1 MKRYKKIIYVILMI
15 CILAGSVFAA
25 LDFMGVVDL
34 NFRNKKFGED
44 VSVTEN
50 EADSNSNTEN
60 ETNTNNPEPWHI
72 VFKGYAF
79 SVEPVG
85 LAIIHESGCINIRS
99 CDEYLIQIDVEDGTA
114 EEFWNGRDDC
124 VKNMEDS
131 GYVIEL
137 APEKVELQGREY
149 IRYIISLANE
159 RGADV
164 DNTYF
169 YVLVSDA
176 GDDQR
181 FFTVIKFDEINIASL
196 NVKEKGEIYEKSVDE
211 VTSIVAGAVPTDET
225 NDMAGSY
232 WQETQPIENF
242 ATDNDNNIGVDNI
255 TGADSKVNKNSD
267 DNSSEND
274 ILIKDSITNEDTI
287 VSYELP
293 EGYIL
298 TDDDLSGKKYYSDND
313 RVNVTI
319 SVVPYTWM
327 TAADMAERERRAGI
341 SKVIRSGQ
349 YEVSGVTFYY
359 YTYSILYIRG
369 EKRSITYHFNGY
381 ADLKNGDIYSV
392 YGFADD
398 NPAAIEPGTY
408 ADFMKIHME

>member
-15 CILAGSVFAA
+15 CILTGSVFAA
-25 LDFMGVVDL
+25 LDFMGVVNL
-34 NFRNKKFGED
+34 NTINAKFGED
-44 VSVTEN
+44 KS
-50 EADSNSNTEN
+50 ATEN
-60 ETNTNNPEPWHI
+60 ETNTNKPEPWHI

-114 EEFWNGRDDC
+114 EELWNGRDER
-124 VKNMEDS
+124 VKNMEAS

-137 APEKVELQGREY
+137 SPEKVKLQGREY

-181 FFTVIKFDEINIASL
+181 FFTVIKFDEIDIASL
-196 NVKEKGEIYEKSVDE
+196 NVKEKDEIYQKAVDE

-232 WQETQPIENF
+232 WQETQPVDTENS
-242 ATDNDNNIGVDNI
+242 ATDKGNNIDVDN
-255 TGADSKVNKNSD
+255 
-267 DNSSEND
+267 
-274 ILIKDSITNEDTI
+274 ITNEDTT
-287 VSYELP
+287 VSYKLP

-298 TDDDLSGKKYYSDND
+298 TSDDLSGKKYYSEND
-313 RVNVTI
+313 KINVMI

-327 TAADMAERERRAGI
+327 TAADMAERERGAGI
-341 SKVIRSGQ
+341 SKVIKSGQ

-369 EKRSITYHFNGY
+369 GKRSITYHFKGY

-392 YGFADD
+392 YGFADG
-398 NPAAIEPGTY
+398 NPAAMEPDTY
-408 ADFMKIHME
+408 ADFMKINME

>member
-1 MKRYKKIIYVILMI
+1 MI

-34 NFRNKKFGED
+34 NFSNKKFGED
-44 VSVTEN
+44 VSATEN
-50 EADSNSNTEN
+50 ENG
-60 ETNTNNPEPWHI
+60 TNTNNPEPWHI

-114 EEFWNGRDDC
+114 EEFWNGRDDR

-196 NVKEKGEIYEKSVDE
+196 NVKEKDEIYEKAVDE
-211 VTSIVAGAVPTDET
+211 ITSIVAGAVPTDET

-232 WQETQPIENF
+232 WQETQPVENS
-242 ATDNDNNIGVDNI
+242 ASDND
-255 TGADSKVNKNSD
+255 T
-267 DNSSEND
+267 
-274 ILIKDSITNEDTI
+274 ITNEDTI

-313 RVNVTI
+313 KVNVMI

-398 NPAAIEPGTY
+398 NPAAMEPDTY
-408 ADFMKIHME
+408 AVFMKINME

>member
-1 MKRYKKIIYVILMI
+1 MI
-15 CILAGSVFAA
+15 CILTGSVFAA
-25 LDFMGVVDL
+25 LDFMGVVNL
-34 NFRNKKFGED
+34 NTINAKFGED
-44 VSVTEN
+44 KS
-50 EADSNSNTEN
+50 ATEN
-60 ETNTNNPEPWHI
+60 ETNTNKPEPWHI

-114 EEFWNGRDDC
+114 EKLWNGRDER
-124 VKNMEDS
+124 VKNMEAS

-137 APEKVELQGREY
+137 APEKVKLQGREY
-149 IRYIISLANE
+149 VRYIISLANE

-181 FFTVIKFDEINIASL
+181 FFTVIKFDEIDIASL
-196 NVKEKGEIYEKSVDE
+196 NVKEKDEIYQKAVDE

-232 WQETQPIENF
+232 WQETQPVDTENS
-242 ATDNDNNIGVDNI
+242 ATDKGNNIDVDN
-255 TGADSKVNKNSD
+255 
-267 DNSSEND
+267 
-274 ILIKDSITNEDTI
+274 ITNEDTT
-287 VSYELP
+287 VSYKLP

-298 TDDDLSGKKYYSDND
+298 TSDDLSGKKYYSKND
-313 RVNVTI
+313 KINVMI

-327 TAADMAERERRAGI
+327 TAADMAERERGAGI
-341 SKVIRSGQ
+341 SKVIKSGQ

-359 YTYSILYIRG
+359 YTYSILHIRG
-369 EKRSITYHFNGY
+369 GKRSITYHFKGH

-392 YGFADD
+392 YGFADG
-398 NPAAIEPGTY
+398 NPAAMEPDTY
-408 ADFMKIHME
+408 ADFMKINME

>member
-114 EEFWNGRDDC
+114 EEFWNGRDDR

-169 YVLVSDA
+169 YMLVSDA

-181 FFTVIKFDEINIASL
+181 FFTVIKFDEINIAYL
-196 NVKEKGEIYEKSVDE
+196 NVKEKDEIYEKAVDE

-232 WQETQPIENF
+232 WQETQPVDTGNS
-242 ATDNDNNIGVDNI
+242 ATD
-255 TGADSKVNKNSD
+255 
-267 DNSSEND
+267 
-274 ILIKDSITNEDTI
+274 KDSITNEDTI

-327 TAADMAERERRAGI
+327 TAADMAERERGAGI

-349 YEVSGVTFYY
+349 YEVNGVTFYY

-369 EKRSITYHFNGY
+369 GKRSITYHFNGY

-398 NPAAIEPGTY
+398 NPAAMEPDTY
-408 ADFMKIHME
+408 ADFMKINME

>member
-25 LDFMGVVDL
+25 LDFMGVVNL

-114 EEFWNGRDDC
+114 EEFWNGRDDR

-196 NVKEKGEIYEKSVDE
+196 NVKKKDEIYEKAVDE
-211 VTSIVAGAVPTDET
+211 VTSIVAGAVHTDET

-232 WQETQPIENF
+232 WQETQPVENS
-242 ATDNDNNIGVDNI
+242 ASDND
-255 TGADSKVNKNSD
+255 T
-267 DNSSEND
+267 
-274 ILIKDSITNEDTI
+274 ITNEDTI

-313 RVNVTI
+313 KVNVMI

-398 NPAAIEPGTY
+398 NPAAMEPDTY
-408 ADFMKIHME
+408 ADFMKINME

>member
-34 NFRNKKFGED
+34 NFSNKKFGED
-44 VSVTEN
+44 VSATEN
-50 EADSNSNTEN
+50 ENGA
-60 ETNTNNPEPWHI
+60 NTNNPEPWHI

-85 LAIIHESGCINIRS
+85 LAIIHESGCLNIRS
-99 CDEYLIQIDVEDGTA
+99 CDEYLIQIDVEDGTE
-114 EEFWNGRDDC
+114 EEFWNGRDDR

-169 YVLVSDA
+169 YVLVSGT

-181 FFTVIKFDEINIASL
+181 FFTVIKFDEIDIASL
-196 NVKEKGEIYEKSVDE
+196 NVNEKDEIYEKAVDE

-232 WQETQPIENF
+232 WQETQPVDTENS
-242 ATDNDNNIGVDNI
+242 ATDKGNNIDVDN
-255 TGADSKVNKNSD
+255 
-267 DNSSEND
+267 
-274 ILIKDSITNEDTI
+274 ITNEDTT
-287 VSYELP
+287 VSYKLP

-298 TDDDLSGKKYYSDND
+298 TSDDLSGKKYYSEND
-313 RVNVTI
+313 KINVMI

-327 TAADMAERERRAGI
+327 TAADMAERERGAGI
-341 SKVIRSGQ
+341 SKVIKSGQ

-369 EKRSITYHFNGY
+369 GKRSITYHFKGY

-392 YGFADD
+392 YGFADG
-398 NPAAIEPGTY
+398 NPAAMEPDTY
-408 ADFMKIHME
+408 ADFMKINME

>member
-25 LDFMGVVDL
+25 LDFMGVVNL
-34 NFRNKKFGED
+34 NTINEKFGED
-44 VSVTEN
+44 MST
-50 EADSNSNTEN
+50 TEN
-60 ETNTNNPEPWHI
+60 ETNTSKPEPWHI

-114 EEFWNGRDDC
+114 EELWNGRDER

-169 YVLVSDA
+169 YVLVSDT

-181 FFTVIKFDEINIASL
+181 FFTVIKFDGIDIASL
-196 NVKEKGEIYEKSVDE
+196 NVKEKDGIYEKAVDE
-211 VTSIVAGAVPTDET
+211 VTAVVAGAVPTDET

-242 ATDNDNNIGVDNI
+242 ATDNDNNIGADNI

-274 ILIKDSITNEDTI
+274 ILIKDSITNEDTT

-298 TDDDLSGKKYYSDND
+298 TSDDLSGKKYYSKND
-313 RVNVTI
+313 KINVMI

-327 TAADMAERERRAGI
+327 TAADMAERERGAGI
-341 SKVIRSGQ
+341 SKVIKSGQ

-369 EKRSITYHFNGY
+369 GKRSITYHFKGY

-392 YGFADD
+392 YGFADG
-398 NPAAIEPGTY
+398 NPAAMEPDTY
-408 ADFMKIHME
+408 ADFMKINME

>member
-15 CILAGSVFAA
+15 CILTGSVFAA

-44 VSVTEN
+44 VS
-50 EADSNSNTEN
+50 ATEN

-114 EEFWNGRDDC
+114 EKLWNGRDER
-124 VKNMEDS
+124 VKNMEAS

-137 APEKVELQGREY
+137 APEKVKLQGREY
-149 IRYIISLANE
+149 VRYIISLANE

-181 FFTVIKFDEINIASL
+181 FFTVIKFDEIDIASL
-196 NVKEKGEIYEKSVDE
+196 NVKEKDEIYQKAVDE

-232 WQETQPIENF
+232 WQETQPVDTENS
-242 ATDNDNNIGVDNI
+242 ATDKGNNIDVDN
-255 TGADSKVNKNSD
+255 
-267 DNSSEND
+267 
-274 ILIKDSITNEDTI
+274 ITNEDTT
-287 VSYELP
+287 VSYKLP

-298 TDDDLSGKKYYSDND
+298 TSDNLSGKKYYSKND
-313 RVNVTI
+313 KINVMI

-327 TAADMAERERRAGI
+327 TAADMAERERGAGI
-341 SKVIRSGQ
+341 SKVIKSGQ

-369 EKRSITYHFNGY
+369 GKRSITYHFKGY

-392 YGFADD
+392 YGFADG
-398 NPAAIEPGTY
+398 NPAAMEPYTY
-408 ADFMKIHME
+408 ADFMKINME

>member
-1 MKRYKKIIYVILMI
+1 MI

-44 VSVTEN
+44 VSATEN

-60 ETNTNNPEPWHI
+60 ETNTNKPEPWHI

-114 EEFWNGRDDC
+114 EEFWNGRDDR

-169 YVLVSDA
+169 YVLVSDV

-181 FFTVIKFDEINIASL
+181 FFTVIKFDEINIAYL
-196 NVKEKGEIYEKSVDE
+196 NVKEKDEIYEKAVDE

-232 WQETQPIENF
+232 WQETQPVDTGNS
-242 ATDNDNNIGVDNI
+242 ATD
-255 TGADSKVNKNSD
+255 
-267 DNSSEND
+267 
-274 ILIKDSITNEDTI
+274 KDSITNEDTI

-298 TDDDLSGKKYYSDND
+298 TDDDLSGKKYYSDID

-327 TAADMAERERRAGI
+327 TAADMAERERGAGI

-349 YEVSGVTFYY
+349 YEVNGVTFYY

-369 EKRSITYHFNGY
+369 GKRSITYHFNGY

-398 NPAAIEPGTY
+398 NPAAMEPDTY
-408 ADFMKIHME
+408 ADFMKINME

>member
-34 NFRNKKFGED
+34 NFSNKKFGED
-44 VSVTEN
+44 VSATEN
-50 EADSNSNTEN
+50 ENG
-60 ETNTNNPEPWHI
+60 TNTNNPEPWHI

-114 EEFWNGRDDC
+114 EEFWNGRDDR

-196 NVKEKGEIYEKSVDE
+196 NVKEKDEIYEKAVDE

-232 WQETQPIENF
+232 WQETQPVDTENS
-242 ATDNDNNIGVDNI
+242 ATDKGNNIDVDN
-255 TGADSKVNKNSD
+255 
-267 DNSSEND
+267 
-274 ILIKDSITNEDTI
+274 ITNEDTI

-327 TAADMAERERRAGI
+327 TAADMAERERGAGI

-349 YEVSGVTFYY
+349 YEVNGVNFYY

-369 EKRSITYHFNGY
+369 GKRSITYHFNGY
-381 ADLKNGDIYSV
+381 ADLENGDIYSV

-398 NPAAIEPGTY
+398 NPAAMEPDTY
-408 ADFMKIHME
+408 ADFMKINME

>member
-15 CILAGSVFAA
+15 CILTGSVFAA
-25 LDFMGVVDL
+25 LDFMGVVNL
-34 NFRNKKFGED
+34 NTINAKFGED
-44 VSVTEN
+44 RS
-50 EADSNSNTEN
+50 ATEN

-114 EEFWNGRDDC
+114 EELWNGRDER
-124 VKNMEDS
+124 VKNMEAS

-137 APEKVELQGREY
+137 SPEKVKLQGREY

-181 FFTVIKFDEINIASL
+181 FFTVIKFDEIDIASL
-196 NVKEKGEIYEKSVDE
+196 NVKEKDEIYQKAVDE

-232 WQETQPIENF
+232 WQETQLVDTENS
-242 ATDNDNNIGVDNI
+242 ATDKGNNIDVDN
-255 TGADSKVNKNSD
+255 
-267 DNSSEND
+267 
-274 ILIKDSITNEDTI
+274 ITNEDTT
-287 VSYELP
+287 VSYKLP

-298 TDDDLSGKKYYSDND
+298 TSDDLSGKKYYSEND
-313 RVNVTI
+313 KINVMI

-327 TAADMAERERRAGI
+327 TAADMAERERGAGI
-341 SKVIRSGQ
+341 SKVIKSGQ

-369 EKRSITYHFNGY
+369 GKRSITYHFKGC

-392 YGFADD
+392 YGFADG
-398 NPAAIEPGTY
+398 NPAAMEPDTY
-408 ADFMKIHME
+408 ADFMKINME

>member
-15 CILAGSVFAA
+15 CILVGSVFAA

-34 NFRNKKFGED
+34 NTINAKFGED
-44 VSVTEN
+44 KS
-50 EADSNSNTEN
+50 ATEN
-60 ETNTNNPEPWHI
+60 ETNTNKPEPWHI

-114 EEFWNGRDDC
+114 EEFWNGRDDR

-169 YVLVSDA
+169 YVLVSDT

-181 FFTVIKFDEINIASL
+181 FFTVIKFDGIDIASL
-196 NVKEKGEIYEKSVDE
+196 NVKEKDGIYEKAVDE
-211 VTSIVAGAVPTDET
+211 VTAIVAGAVPTDET

-232 WQETQPIENF
+232 WQETQPVDTGNS
-242 ATDNDNNIGVDNI
+242 ATD
-255 TGADSKVNKNSD
+255 
-267 DNSSEND
+267 
-274 ILIKDSITNEDTI
+274 KDSITNEDTT

-313 RVNVTI
+313 KVNVMI

-349 YEVSGVTFYY
+349 YEEKGVTFYY

-398 NPAAIEPGTY
+398 NPAAMEPDTY

>member
-44 VSVTEN
+44 VSATEN

-114 EEFWNGRDDC
+114 EELWNGRDER

-169 YVLVSDA
+169 YVLVSDT

-181 FFTVIKFDEINIASL
+181 FFTVIKFDGIDIASL
-196 NVKEKGEIYEKSVDE
+196 NVKKKDGIYEKAVDE

-232 WQETQPIENF
+232 WQETQPVENS
-242 ATDNDNNIGVDNI
+242 ASDND
-255 TGADSKVNKNSD
+255 T
-267 DNSSEND
+267 
-274 ILIKDSITNEDTI
+274 ITNEDTI

-327 TAADMAERERRAGI
+327 TAADMAERERGVGI

-349 YEVSGVTFYY
+349 YEVNGVNFYY

-369 EKRSITYHFNGY
+369 GKRSITYHFNGY

-398 NPAAIEPGTY
+398 NPAAMEPDTY
-408 ADFMKIHME
+408 ADFMKINME

>member
-1 MKRYKKIIYVILMI
+1 MKRYKKIIYVIFMI

-34 NFRNKKFGED
+34 NFSNKKFGED
-44 VSVTEN
+44 VSATEN
-50 EADSNSNTEN
+50 ENG
-60 ETNTNNPEPWHI
+60 TNTNNPEPWHI

-114 EEFWNGRDDC
+114 EEFWNGRDDR

-196 NVKEKGEIYEKSVDE
+196 NVKEKDEIYEKAVDE
-211 VTSIVAGAVPTDET
+211 ITSIVAGAVPTDET

-232 WQETQPIENF
+232 WQETQPVENS
-242 ATDNDNNIGVDNI
+242 ASDND
-255 TGADSKVNKNSD
+255 T
-267 DNSSEND
+267 
-274 ILIKDSITNEDTI
+274 ITNEDTI

-313 RVNVTI
+313 KVNVMI

-398 NPAAIEPGTY
+398 NPAAMEPDTY
-408 ADFMKIHME
+408 AVFMKINME

>member
-15 CILAGSVFAA
+15 CILAVSVFAA

-34 NFRNKKFGED
+34 NSSNKKFGED
-44 VSVTEN
+44 VSATEN
-50 EADSNSNTEN
+50 ENG
-60 ETNTNNPEPWHI
+60 TNTNNPEPWHI

-85 LAIIHESGCINIRS
+85 QAIIHESGCINIRS

-114 EEFWNGRDDC
+114 EELWNGRDER
-124 VKNMEDS
+124 VKNMEAS

-137 APEKVELQGREY
+137 APKKVKLQGREY

-181 FFTVIKFDEINIASL
+181 FFTVIKFDEIDIASL
-196 NVKEKGEIYEKSVDE
+196 NVKEKDEIYQKAVDE

-232 WQETQPIENF
+232 WQETQPVDTENS
-242 ATDNDNNIGVDNI
+242 ATDKGNNIDVDN
-255 TGADSKVNKNSD
+255 
-267 DNSSEND
+267 
-274 ILIKDSITNEDTI
+274 ITNEDTT
-287 VSYELP
+287 VSYKLP

-298 TDDDLSGKKYYSDND
+298 TSDDLSGKKYYSKND
-313 RVNVTI
+313 KINVMI

-327 TAADMAERERRAGI
+327 TAADMAERERGAGI
-341 SKVIRSGQ
+341 SKVIKSGQ
-349 YEVSGVTFYY
+349 YEEKGVTFYY

-369 EKRSITYHFNGY
+369 GKRSITYHFKGY

-392 YGFADD
+392 YGFADG
-398 NPAAIEPGTY
+398 NPAAMEPDTY
-408 ADFMKIHME
+408 ADFMKINME

>member
-1 MKRYKKIIYVILMI
+1 MI

-25 LDFMGVVDL
+25 LDFMGVVNL

-114 EEFWNGRDDC
+114 EELWNGRDER

-169 YVLVSDA
+169 YVLVSDT

-181 FFTVIKFDEINIASL
+181 FFTVIKFDGIDIASL
-196 NVKEKGEIYEKSVDE
+196 NVKEKDGIYQKAVDE
-211 VTSIVAGAVPTDET
+211 VTAIVAGAVPTDET

-232 WQETQPIENF
+232 WQETQPVDTGNS
-242 ATDNDNNIGVDNI
+242 ATD
-255 TGADSKVNKNSD
+255 
-267 DNSSEND
+267 
-274 ILIKDSITNEDTI
+274 KDSITNEDTTL
-287 VSYELP
+287 SYELP

-313 RVNVTI
+313 KVNVMI

-349 YEVSGVTFYY
+349 YEEKGVTFYY
-359 YTYSILYIRG
+359 YTYSILHIRG

-398 NPAAIEPGTY
+398 NPAAMEPDTY
-408 ADFMKIHME
+408 ADFMKINME

>member
-15 CILAGSVFAA
+15 CILVGSVFAA

-34 NFRNKKFGED
+34 NTINAKFGED
-44 VSVTEN
+44 KS
-50 EADSNSNTEN
+50 ATEN
-60 ETNTNNPEPWHI
+60 ETNTNKPEPWHI

-85 LAIIHESGCINIRS
+85 LAIIHESGCINIRN

-114 EEFWNGRDDC
+114 EEFWNGRDER

-169 YVLVSDA
+169 YVLVSDT

-181 FFTVIKFDEINIASL
+181 FFTVIKFDGIDIASL
-196 NVKEKGEIYEKSVDE
+196 NVKEKDGIYEKAVDE
-211 VTSIVAGAVPTDET
+211 VTAVVAGAVPTDET

-232 WQETQPIENF
+232 WQETQPVDTGNS
-242 ATDNDNNIGVDNI
+242 ATD
-255 TGADSKVNKNSD
+255 
-267 DNSSEND
+267 
-274 ILIKDSITNEDTI
+274 KDSITNEDTT

-327 TAADMAERERRAGI
+327 TAAGMAERERGAGI
-341 SKVIRSGQ
+341 SKVISSGQ

-359 YTYSILYIRG
+359 YTYSILHIRG

-398 NPAAIEPGTY
+398 NPAAMEPDTY
-408 ADFMKIHME
+408 ADFMKINME

>member
-1 MKRYKKIIYVILMI
+1 MKRYKKIIYVIFMI

-34 NFRNKKFGED
+34 NFSNKKFGED
-44 VSVTEN
+44 VSATEN
-50 EADSNSNTEN
+50 ENG
-60 ETNTNNPEPWHI
+60 TNTNNPEPWHI

-114 EEFWNGRDDC
+114 EEFWNGRDDR

-196 NVKEKGEIYEKSVDE
+196 NVKEKDEIYEKAVDE

-232 WQETQPIENF
+232 WQETQPVENS
-242 ATDNDNNIGVDNI
+242 ASDND
-255 TGADSKVNKNSD
+255 T
-267 DNSSEND
+267 
-274 ILIKDSITNEDTI
+274 ITNEDTI

-298 TDDDLSGKKYYSDND
+298 TDDDLSGKKYYSDID

-327 TAADMAERERRAGI
+327 TAADMAERERGAGI

-349 YEVSGVTFYY
+349 YEVNGVTFYY

-369 EKRSITYHFNGY
+369 GKRSITYHFNGY

>member
-44 VSVTEN
+44 VSATEN
-50 EADSNSNTEN
+50 ENGA
-60 ETNTNNPEPWHI
+60 NTNNPEPWHI

-114 EEFWNGRDDC
+114 EEFWNGRDDR

-137 APEKVELQGREY
+137 APEKDELQGREY

-196 NVKEKGEIYEKSVDE
+196 NVKEKDEIYQKAVDE
-211 VTSIVAGAVPTDET
+211 VTSIVADAVPTDET

-232 WQETQPIENF
+232 WQETQPVDTENS
-242 ATDNDNNIGVDNI
+242 ATDKGNNIDVDN
-255 TGADSKVNKNSD
+255 
-267 DNSSEND
+267 
-274 ILIKDSITNEDTI
+274 ITNEDTI

-298 TDDDLSGKKYYSDND
+298 TDDDLSGKKYYSDID

-398 NPAAIEPGTY
+398 NPAAMEPDTY
-408 ADFMKIHME
+408 AEFMKINME

>member
-25 LDFMGVVDL
+25 LDFMGGVDL

-85 LAIIHESGCINIRS
+85 LAIIHGSGCINIRS

-114 EEFWNGRDDC
+114 EELWNGRDER

-169 YVLVSDA
+169 YVLVSDT

-181 FFTVIKFDEINIASL
+181 FFTVIKFDEIDIASL
-196 NVKEKGEIYEKSVDE
+196 NVKEKDEIYEKAVDE
-211 VTSIVAGAVPTDET
+211 VTSIVDGAVPTDET

-232 WQETQPIENF
+232 WQETQPVDTENST
-242 ATDNDNNIGVDNI
+242 TDKGNNIDVDN
-255 TGADSKVNKNSD
+255 
-267 DNSSEND
+267 
-274 ILIKDSITNEDTI
+274 ITNEDTT

-298 TDDDLSGKKYYSDND
+298 TDDDLSGKKYYSDID

-327 TAADMAERERRAGI
+327 TAADMAERERGAGI

-349 YEVSGVTFYY
+349 YEVNGVNFYY

-369 EKRSITYHFNGY
+369 GKRSITYHFNGY
-381 ADLKNGDIYSV
+381 ADLENGDIYSV

-398 NPAAIEPGTY
+398 NPAAMEPDTY
-408 ADFMKIHME
+408 ADFMKINME

>member
-15 CILAGSVFAA
+15 CILTGSVFAA
-25 LDFMGVVDL
+25 LDFMGVVNL
-34 NFRNKKFGED
+34 NTINAKFGED
-44 VSVTEN
+44 RS
-50 EADSNSNTEN
+50 ATEN
-60 ETNTNNPEPWHI
+60 ETNTNKPEPWHI

-85 LAIIHESGCINIRS
+85 QAIIHESGCINIRS

-114 EEFWNGRDDC
+114 EELWNGRDER
-124 VKNMEDS
+124 VKNMEAS

-137 APEKVELQGREY
+137 APEKVKLQGREY
-149 IRYIISLANE
+149 VRYIISLANE

-181 FFTVIKFDEINIASL
+181 FFTVIKFDEIDIASL
-196 NVKEKGEIYEKSVDE
+196 NVKEKDEIYQKAVDE

-232 WQETQPIENF
+232 WQETQLVDTENS
-242 ATDNDNNIGVDNI
+242 ATDKGNNIDVDN
-255 TGADSKVNKNSD
+255 
-267 DNSSEND
+267 
-274 ILIKDSITNEDTI
+274 ITNEDTT
-287 VSYELP
+287 VSYKLP

-298 TDDDLSGKKYYSDND
+298 TSDDLSGKKYYSKND
-313 RVNVTI
+313 KINVMI

-327 TAADMAERERRAGI
+327 TAADMAERERGAGI
-341 SKVIRSGQ
+341 SKVIKSGQ
-349 YEVSGVTFYY
+349 YEEKGVTFYY

-369 EKRSITYHFNGY
+369 GKRSITYHFKGY

-392 YGFADD
+392 YGFADG
-398 NPAAIEPGTY
+398 NPAAMEPDTY
-408 ADFMKIHME
+408 ADFMKINME

>member
-44 VSVTEN
+44 VSATEN
-50 EADSNSNTEN
+50 ENGA
-60 ETNTNNPEPWHI
+60 NTNNPEPWHI

-114 EEFWNGRDDC
+114 EELWNGRDER

-169 YVLVSDA
+169 YVLVSDT

-181 FFTVIKFDEINIASL
+181 FFTVIKFDGIDIASL
-196 NVKEKGEIYEKSVDE
+196 NVKEKDGIYEKAVDE
-211 VTSIVAGAVPTDET
+211 VTAVVAGAVPTDET

-242 ATDNDNNIGVDNI
+242 ATDNDNNIGADNI

-274 ILIKDSITNEDTI
+274 ILIKDSITNEDTT

-313 RVNVTI
+313 KVNVMI

-327 TAADMAERERRAGI
+327 TAADMAEREHRAGI

-349 YEVSGVTFYY
+349 YEEKGVTFYY

-398 NPAAIEPGTY
+398 NPAAMEPDTY
-408 ADFMKIHME
+408 ADFMKINME

>member
-25 LDFMGVVDL
+25 LDFMGVVNL
-34 NFRNKKFGED
+34 NTINEKFGED
-44 VSVTEN
+44 MST
-50 EADSNSNTEN
+50 TEN
-60 ETNTNNPEPWHI
+60 ETNTNKPEPWHI

-114 EEFWNGRDDC
+114 EELWNGRDER

-137 APEKVELQGREY
+137 APEKVELQGRKY

-196 NVKEKGEIYEKSVDE
+196 NVKEKDEIYEKAVDE

-232 WQETQPIENF
+232 WQETQPVDTGNS
-242 ATDNDNNIGVDNI
+242 ATD
-255 TGADSKVNKNSD
+255 
-267 DNSSEND
+267 
-274 ILIKDSITNEDTI
+274 KDSITSEDTI

-298 TDDDLSGKKYYSDND
+298 TDDDLSGKKYYSDID

-349 YEVSGVTFYY
+349 YEVNGVTFYY

-369 EKRSITYHFNGY
+369 GKRSITYHFNGY

-398 NPAAIEPGTY
+398 NPATMEPDTY
-408 ADFMKIHME
+408 ADFMKINME

>member
-1 MKRYKKIIYVILMI
+1 MI

-25 LDFMGVVDL
+25 LDFMGVVNL
-34 NFRNKKFGED
+34 NTINEKFGED
-44 VSVTEN
+44 RST
-50 EADSNSNTEN
+50 TEN
-60 ETNTNNPEPWHI
+60 ETNTNKPEPWHI

-114 EEFWNGRDDC
+114 EKLWNGRDER
-124 VKNMEDS
+124 VKNMEAS

-137 APEKVELQGREY
+137 APEKVKLQGREY
-149 IRYIISLANE
+149 VRYIISLANE

-181 FFTVIKFDEINIASL
+181 FFTVIKFDEIDIASL
-196 NVKEKGEIYEKSVDE
+196 NVKEKDEIYQKAVDE

-232 WQETQPIENF
+232 WQETQLVDTENS
-242 ATDNDNNIGVDNI
+242 ATDKGNNIDVDN
-255 TGADSKVNKNSD
+255 
-267 DNSSEND
+267 
-274 ILIKDSITNEDTI
+274 ITNEDTT
-287 VSYELP
+287 VSYKLP

-298 TDDDLSGKKYYSDND
+298 TSDNLSGKKYYSKND
-313 RVNVTI
+313 KINVMI

-327 TAADMAERERRAGI
+327 TAADMAERERGAGI
-341 SKVIRSGQ
+341 SKVIKSGQ

-369 EKRSITYHFNGY
+369 GKRSITYHFKGY
-381 ADLKNGDIYSV
+381 VDLKNGDIYSV
-392 YGFADD
+392 YGFADG
-398 NPAAIEPGTY
+398 NPAAMEPDTY
-408 ADFMKIHME
+408 ADFMKINME

>member
-1 MKRYKKIIYVILMI
+1 MI

-44 VSVTEN
+44 MST
-50 EADSNSNTEN
+50 TEN
-60 ETNTNNPEPWHI
+60 ETNTSKSEPWHI

-114 EEFWNGRDDC
+114 EELWNGRDER

-169 YVLVSDA
+169 YVLVSDT

-181 FFTVIKFDEINIASL
+181 FFTVIKFDGIDIASL
-196 NVKEKGEIYEKSVDE
+196 NVKEKDGIYEKAVDE
-211 VTSIVAGAVPTDET
+211 VTAVVAGAVPTDET

-242 ATDNDNNIGVDNI
+242 ATDNDNNIGADNI

-274 ILIKDSITNEDTI
+274 ILIKDSITNEDTT

-313 RVNVTI
+313 KVNVMI

-327 TAADMAERERRAGI
+327 TAADMAEREHRAGI

-392 YGFADD
+392 YGFADG
-398 NPAAIEPGTY
+398 NPAAMEPDTY
-408 ADFMKIHME
+408 ADFMKINME

>member
-15 CILAGSVFAA
+15 CILVGSVFAA

-34 NFRNKKFGED
+34 NTINAKFGED
-44 VSVTEN
+44 KS
-50 EADSNSNTEN
+50 ATEN
-60 ETNTNNPEPWHI
+60 ETNTNKPEPWHI

-114 EEFWNGRDDC
+114 EELWNGRDER

-169 YVLVSDA
+169 YVLVSDT

-181 FFTVIKFDEINIASL
+181 FFTVIKFDGIDIASL
-196 NVKEKGEIYEKSVDE
+196 NVKEKDGIYEKAVDE
-211 VTSIVAGAVPTDET
+211 VTAVVAGAVPTDET

-242 ATDNDNNIGVDNI
+242 ATDNDNNIGADNI

-274 ILIKDSITNEDTI
+274 ILIKDSITNEDTT

-313 RVNVTI
+313 KVNVMI

-327 TAADMAERERRAGI
+327 TAADMAEREHRAGI

-349 YEVSGVTFYY
+349 YEEKGVTFYY
-359 YTYSILYIRG
+359 YTYSILHIRG

-398 NPAAIEPGTY
+398 NPAAMEPDTY
-408 ADFMKIHME
+408 ADFMKINME

>member
-44 VSVTEN
+44 VSATEN

-60 ETNTNNPEPWHI
+60 ETNTNKPEPWHI

-114 EEFWNGRDDC
+114 EEFWNGRDDR

-169 YVLVSDA
+169 YVLVSDV

-181 FFTVIKFDEINIASL
+181 FFTVIKFDEINIAYL
-196 NVKEKGEIYEKSVDE
+196 NVKEKDEIYEKAVDE

-232 WQETQPIENF
+232 WQETQPVDTGNS
-242 ATDNDNNIGVDNI
+242 ATD
-255 TGADSKVNKNSD
+255 
-267 DNSSEND
+267 
-274 ILIKDSITNEDTI
+274 KDSITNEDTI

-298 TDDDLSGKKYYSDND
+298 TDDDLSGKKYYSDID

-327 TAADMAERERRAGI
+327 TAADMAERERGAGI

-349 YEVSGVTFYY
+349 YEVNGVTFYY

-369 EKRSITYHFNGY
+369 GKRSITYHFNGY

-398 NPAAIEPGTY
+398 NPAAMEPDTY
-408 ADFMKIHME
+408 ADFMKINME

>member
-15 CILAGSVFAA
+15 CILTGSVFAA
-25 LDFMGVVDL
+25 LDFMGVVNL
-34 NFRNKKFGED
+34 NTINAKFGED
-44 VSVTEN
+44 KS
-50 EADSNSNTEN
+50 ATEN
-60 ETNTNNPEPWHI
+60 ETNTNKPEPWHI

-85 LAIIHESGCINIRS
+85 QAIIHESGCINIRS

-114 EEFWNGRDDC
+114 EELWNGRDER
-124 VKNMEDS
+124 VKNMEAS

-137 APEKVELQGREY
+137 SPEKAKLQGREY

-181 FFTVIKFDEINIASL
+181 FFTVIKFDEIDIASL
-196 NVKEKGEIYEKSVDE
+196 NVKEKDEIYQKAVDE

-232 WQETQPIENF
+232 WQETQPVDTENS
-242 ATDNDNNIGVDNI
+242 ATDKGNNIDVDN
-255 TGADSKVNKNSD
+255 
-267 DNSSEND
+267 
-274 ILIKDSITNEDTI
+274 ITNEDTT
-287 VSYELP
+287 VSYKLP

-298 TDDDLSGKKYYSDND
+298 TSDDLSGKKYYSEND
-313 RVNVTI
+313 KINVMI

-327 TAADMAERERRAGI
+327 TAADMAERERGAGI
-341 SKVIRSGQ
+341 SKVIKSGQ
-349 YEVSGVTFYY
+349 YEEKGVTFYY

-369 EKRSITYHFNGY
+369 GKRSITYHFKGY

-392 YGFADD
+392 YGFADG
-398 NPAAIEPGTY
+398 NPAAMEPDTY
-408 ADFMKIHME
+408 ADFMKINME

>member
-15 CILAGSVFAA
+15 CILAVSVFAA
-25 LDFMGVVDL
+25 LDFMGVVNL
-34 NFRNKKFGED
+34 NTINAKVGED
-44 VSVTEN
+44 KS
-50 EADSNSNTEN
+50 ATEN
-60 ETNTNNPEPWHI
+60 ETNTNKPEPWHI

-85 LAIIHESGCINIRS
+85 QAIIHESGCINIRS

-114 EEFWNGRDDC
+114 EELWNGRDER
-124 VKNMEDS
+124 VKNMEAS

-137 APEKVELQGREY
+137 YPEKVKLQGREY

-181 FFTVIKFDEINIASL
+181 FFTVIKFDEIDIASL
-196 NVKEKGEIYEKSVDE
+196 NVKEKDEIYQKAVDE

-232 WQETQPIENF
+232 WQETQPVDTENS
-242 ATDNDNNIGVDNI
+242 ATDKGNNIDVDN
-255 TGADSKVNKNSD
+255 
-267 DNSSEND
+267 
-274 ILIKDSITNEDTI
+274 ITNEDTT
-287 VSYELP
+287 VSYKLP

-298 TDDDLSGKKYYSDND
+298 TSDDLSGKKYYSKND
-313 RVNVTI
+313 KINVMI

-327 TAADMAERERRAGI
+327 TAADMAERERGAGI
-341 SKVIRSGQ
+341 SKVIKSGQ
-349 YEVSGVTFYY
+349 YEEKGVTFYY

-369 EKRSITYHFNGY
+369 GKRSITYHFKGY

-392 YGFADD
+392 YGFADG
-398 NPAAIEPGTY
+398 NPAAMEPDTY
-408 ADFMKIHME
+408 ADFMKINME

>member
-34 NFRNKKFGED
+34 NFSNKKFGED
-44 VSVTEN
+44 VSATEN
-50 EADSNSNTEN
+50 ENG
-60 ETNTNNPEPWHI
+60 TNTNNPEPWHI

-114 EEFWNGRDDC
+114 EEFWNGRDDR

-196 NVKEKGEIYEKSVDE
+196 NVKEKGEIYEKAVDE

-232 WQETQPIENF
+232 WQETQPVDTGNS
-242 ATDNDNNIGVDNI
+242 ATD
-255 TGADSKVNKNSD
+255 
-267 DNSSEND
+267 
-274 ILIKDSITNEDTI
+274 KDSITNEDTI

-313 RVNVTI
+313 KVNVMI

-398 NPAAIEPGTY
+398 NPAAMEPDTY
-408 ADFMKIHME
+408 AVFMKINME

>member
-114 EEFWNGRDDC
+114 EEFWNGRDDR

-169 YVLVSDA
+169 YMLVSDA

-181 FFTVIKFDEINIASL
+181 FFTVIKFDEINIAYL
-196 NVKEKGEIYEKSVDE
+196 NVKEKGEIYEKAVDE

-232 WQETQPIENF
+232 WQETQPVENS
-242 ATDNDNNIGVDNI
+242 ASDND
-255 TGADSKVNKNSD
+255 T
-267 DNSSEND
+267 
-274 ILIKDSITNEDTI
+274 ITNEDTI

-313 RVNVTI
+313 KVNVTI

-327 TAADMAERERRAGI
+327 TAADMAERERGAGI

-349 YEVSGVTFYY
+349 YEVNGVTFYY

-369 EKRSITYHFNGY
+369 GKRSITYHFNGY

-398 NPAAIEPGTY
+398 NPAAIEPDTY
-408 ADFMKIHME
+408 ADFMKINME

>member
-44 VSVTEN
+44 VSATEN
-50 EADSNSNTEN
+50 ENGA
-60 ETNTNNPEPWHI
+60 NTNNPEPWHI

-114 EEFWNGRDDC
+114 EEFWNGRDDR

-196 NVKEKGEIYEKSVDE
+196 NVKEKDEIYEKAVDE

-232 WQETQPIENF
+232 WQETQPVENS
-242 ATDNDNNIGVDNI
+242 ASDND
-255 TGADSKVNKNSD
+255 T
-267 DNSSEND
+267 
-274 ILIKDSITNEDTI
+274 ITNEDTI

-327 TAADMAERERRAGI
+327 TAADMAERERGAGI

-349 YEVSGVTFYY
+349 YEVNGVTFYY

-369 EKRSITYHFNGY
+369 GKRSITYHFNGY
-381 ADLKNGDIYSV
+381 ADLENGDIYSV

-398 NPAAIEPGTY
+398 NPAAMEPDTY
-408 ADFMKIHME
+408 ADFMKINME

>member
-25 LDFMGVVDL
+25 LDFMGVVNL
-34 NFRNKKFGED
+34 NTINEKFGED
-44 VSVTEN
+44 MST
-50 EADSNSNTEN
+50 TEN
-60 ETNTNNPEPWHI
+60 ETNTNKPEPWHI

-114 EEFWNGRDDC
+114 EELWNGRDER

-169 YVLVSDA
+169 YVLVSDT

-181 FFTVIKFDEINIASL
+181 FFTVIKFDGIDIASL
-196 NVKEKGEIYEKSVDE
+196 NVKEKDGIYEKAVDE
-211 VTSIVAGAVPTDET
+211 VTAIVAGAVPTDET

-232 WQETQPIENF
+232 WQETQPVDTGNS
-242 ATDNDNNIGVDNI
+242 ATD
-255 TGADSKVNKNSD
+255 
-267 DNSSEND
+267 
-274 ILIKDSITNEDTI
+274 KDSITNEDTT

-313 RVNVTI
+313 KVNVMI

-327 TAADMAERERRAGI
+327 TAADMAEREHRAGI

-349 YEVSGVTFYY
+349 YEEKGVTFYY

-369 EKRSITYHFNGY
+369 GKRSITYHFNGY

>member
-15 CILAGSVFAA
+15 CILVGSVFAA

-34 NFRNKKFGED
+34 NTINAKFGED
-44 VSVTEN
+44 KSATEN
-50 EADSNSNTEN
+50 E
-60 ETNTNNPEPWHI
+60 PEPWHI

-114 EEFWNGRDDC
+114 EELWNGRDER

-169 YVLVSDA
+169 YVLVSDT

-181 FFTVIKFDEINIASL
+181 FFTVIKFDGIDIASL
-196 NVKEKGEIYEKSVDE
+196 NVKEKDGIYEKAVDE
-211 VTSIVAGAVPTDET
+211 VTAVVAGAVPTDET

-242 ATDNDNNIGVDNI
+242 ATDNDNNIGADNI

-274 ILIKDSITNEDTI
+274 ILIKDSITNEDTT

-313 RVNVTI
+313 KVNVMI

-327 TAADMAERERRAGI
+327 TAADMAEREHRAGI

-349 YEVSGVTFYY
+349 YEEKGVTFYY
-359 YTYSILYIRG
+359 YTYSILHIRG

-398 NPAAIEPGTY
+398 NPAAMEPDTY
-408 ADFMKIHME
+408 ADFMKINME

>member
-15 CILAGSVFAA
+15 CILAVSVFAA
-25 LDFMGVVDL
+25 LDFMGGVNL
-34 NFRNKKFGED
+34 NTINAKVGED
-44 VSVTEN
+44 KS
-50 EADSNSNTEN
+50 ATEN
-60 ETNTNNPEPWHI
+60 ETNTNKPEPWHI

-85 LAIIHESGCINIRS
+85 QAIIHESGCINIRS

-114 EEFWNGRDDC
+114 EELWNGRDER
-124 VKNMEDS
+124 VKNMEAS

-137 APEKVELQGREY
+137 SPEKVKLQGREY

-181 FFTVIKFDEINIASL
+181 FFTVIKFDEIDIASL
-196 NVKEKGEIYEKSVDE
+196 NVKEKDEIYQKAVDE

-232 WQETQPIENF
+232 WQETQPVDTENS
-242 ATDNDNNIGVDNI
+242 ATDKGNNIDVDN
-255 TGADSKVNKNSD
+255 
-267 DNSSEND
+267 
-274 ILIKDSITNEDTI
+274 ITNEDTT
-287 VSYELP
+287 VSYKLP

-298 TDDDLSGKKYYSDND
+298 TSDDLSGKKYYSKND
-313 RVNVTI
+313 KINVMI

-327 TAADMAERERRAGI
+327 TAADMAERERGAGI
-341 SKVIRSGQ
+341 SKVIKSGQ
-349 YEVSGVTFYY
+349 YEEKGVTFYY

-369 EKRSITYHFNGY
+369 GKRSITYHFKGY

-398 NPAAIEPGTY
+398 NPAAMEPDTY
-408 ADFMKIHME
+408 IDFMKINME

>member
-25 LDFMGVVDL
+25 LDFMGVVNL
-34 NFRNKKFGED
+34 NTINEKFGED
-44 VSVTEN
+44 MST
-50 EADSNSNTEN
+50 TEN
-60 ETNTNNPEPWHI
+60 ETNTSKPEPWHI

-114 EEFWNGRDDC
+114 EELWNGRDER

-169 YVLVSDA
+169 YVLVSDT

-181 FFTVIKFDEINIASL
+181 FFTVIKFDGIDIASL
-196 NVKEKGEIYEKSVDE
+196 NVKEKDGIYEKAVDE
-211 VTSIVAGAVPTDET
+211 VTAIVAGAVPTDET

-232 WQETQPIENF
+232 WQETQPVDTGNS
-242 ATDNDNNIGVDNI
+242 ATD
-255 TGADSKVNKNSD
+255 
-267 DNSSEND
+267 
-274 ILIKDSITNEDTI
+274 KDSITNEDTT

-313 RVNVTI
+313 KVNVMI

-327 TAADMAERERRAGI
+327 TAADMAEREHRAGI

-392 YGFADD
+392 YGFADG
-398 NPAAIEPGTY
+398 NPAAMEPDTY
-408 ADFMKIHME
+408 ADFMKINME

>member
-15 CILAGSVFAA
+15 CILTGSVFAA
-25 LDFMGVVDL
+25 LDFMGVVNL
-34 NFRNKKFGED
+34 NTINAKFGEYK
-44 VSVTEN
+44 S
-50 EADSNSNTEN
+50 ATEN

-114 EEFWNGRDDC
+114 EELWNGRDER

-181 FFTVIKFDEINIASL
+181 FFTVIKFDEIDIASL
-196 NVKEKGEIYEKSVDE
+196 NVKEKDEIYQKAVDE

-232 WQETQPIENF
+232 WQETQPVDTENS
-242 ATDNDNNIGVDNI
+242 ATDKGNNIDVDN
-255 TGADSKVNKNSD
+255 
-267 DNSSEND
+267 
-274 ILIKDSITNEDTI
+274 ITNEDTT
-287 VSYELP
+287 VSYKLP

-298 TDDDLSGKKYYSDND
+298 TSDDLSGKKYYSKND
-313 RVNVTI
+313 KINVMI

-327 TAADMAERERRAGI
+327 TAADMAERERGAGI
-341 SKVIRSGQ
+341 SKVIKSGQ
-349 YEVSGVTFYY
+349 YEEKGVTFYY

-369 EKRSITYHFNGY
+369 GKRSITYHFKGY

-398 NPAAIEPGTY
+398 NPAAMEPDTY
-408 ADFMKIHME
+408 IDFMKINME

>member
-1 MKRYKKIIYVILMI
+1 MI
-15 CILAGSVFAA
+15 CILAVSVFAA

-34 NFRNKKFGED
+34 NSSNKKFGED
-44 VSVTEN
+44 VSATEN
-50 EADSNSNTEN
+50 ENG
-60 ETNTNNPEPWHI
+60 TNTNNPEPWHI

-85 LAIIHESGCINIRS
+85 QAIIHESGCINIRS

-114 EEFWNGRDDC
+114 EELWNGRDER
-124 VKNMEDS
+124 VKNMEAS

-137 APEKVELQGREY
+137 APKKVKLQGREY

-181 FFTVIKFDEINIASL
+181 FFTVIKFDEIDIASL
-196 NVKEKGEIYEKSVDE
+196 NVKEKDEIYQKAVDE

-232 WQETQPIENF
+232 WQETQPVDTENS
-242 ATDNDNNIGVDNI
+242 ATDKGNNIDVDN
-255 TGADSKVNKNSD
+255 
-267 DNSSEND
+267 
-274 ILIKDSITNEDTI
+274 ITNEDTT
-287 VSYELP
+287 VSYKLP

-298 TDDDLSGKKYYSDND
+298 TSDDLSGKKYYSKND
-313 RVNVTI
+313 KINVMI

-327 TAADMAERERRAGI
+327 TAADMAERERGAGI
-341 SKVIRSGQ
+341 SKVIKSGQ
-349 YEVSGVTFYY
+349 YEEKGVTFYY

-369 EKRSITYHFNGY
+369 GKRSITYHFKGY

-392 YGFADD
+392 YGFADG
-398 NPAAIEPGTY
+398 NPAAMEPDTY
-408 ADFMKIHME
+408 ADFMKINME

>member
-1 MKRYKKIIYVILMI
+1 MKRYNKIIYVILMI

-44 VSVTEN
+44 VSATEN
-50 EADSNSNTEN
+50 ENGA
-60 ETNTNNPEPWHI
+60 NTNNPEPWHI

-114 EEFWNGRDDC
+114 EELWNGRDER

-169 YVLVSDA
+169 YVLVSDT

-181 FFTVIKFDEINIASL
+181 FFTVIKFDGIDIASL
-196 NVKEKGEIYEKSVDE
+196 NVKEKDGIYEKAVDE
-211 VTSIVAGAVPTDET
+211 VTAVVAGAVPTDET

-242 ATDNDNNIGVDNI
+242 ATDNDNNIGADNI

-313 RVNVTI
+313 KVNVMI

-398 NPAAIEPGTY
+398 NPAAMEPDTY
-408 ADFMKIHME
+408 ADFMKINME

>member
-15 CILAGSVFAA
+15 CILTGSVFAA

-44 VSVTEN
+44 VS
-50 EADSNSNTEN
+50 ATEN
-60 ETNTNNPEPWHI
+60 ETNTNKPEPWHI

-85 LAIIHESGCINIRS
+85 QAIIHESGCINIRS

-114 EEFWNGRDDC
+114 EELWNGRDER

-181 FFTVIKFDEINIASL
+181 FFTVIKFDEIDIASL
-196 NVKEKGEIYEKSVDE
+196 NVKEKDEIYQKAVDE

-232 WQETQPIENF
+232 WQETQPVDTENS
-242 ATDNDNNIGVDNI
+242 ATDKGNNIDVDN
-255 TGADSKVNKNSD
+255 
-267 DNSSEND
+267 
-274 ILIKDSITNEDTI
+274 ITNEDTT
-287 VSYELP
+287 VSYKLP

-298 TDDDLSGKKYYSDND
+298 TSDDLSGKKYYSKND
-313 RVNVTI
+313 KINVMI

-327 TAADMAERERRAGI
+327 TAADMAERERGAGI
-341 SKVIRSGQ
+341 SKVIKSGQ
-349 YEVSGVTFYY
+349 YEEKGVTFYY

-369 EKRSITYHFNGY
+369 GKRSITYHFKGY

-392 YGFADD
+392 YGFADG
-398 NPAAIEPGTY
+398 NPAAMEPDTY
-408 ADFMKIHME
+408 ADFMKINME